1 VTKWRDTRACLGVAR
16 PTVRFASLVGSLLY
30 RSDCR
35 SPRTH
40 NRKGANM
47 TIANNSLHER
57 TR

>member
-40 NRKGANM
+40 NRR
-47 TIANNSLHER
+47 ER
-57 TR
+57 T